1 MLSAAS
7 SDGIPRRARGAL
19 EAAVMDVLWRARQPL
34 SPGEVR
40 DLLAVERRPDPSSPE
55 TGARELSYS
64 TVVTILTRLHGKKM
78 LARTRVGR
86 SYQYAPLVAQ
96 LGRWSPAV
104 IDRGDPTSTVLAII
118 AGVLLGI
125 ALTAVVRFTVRRG
138 RALAEAFRH
147 ARGLPGRAQIVV
159 TRDSA
164 ADAYTVPGRPGRIG
178 VSAGMLG

>member
-86 SYQYAPLVAQ
+86 SYQYAPLPDEAGLEARPVA
-96 LGRWSPAV
+96 
-104 IDRGDPTSTVLAII
+104 
-118 AGVLLGI
+118 
-125 ALTAVVRFTVRRG
+125 ALRRG
-138 RALAEAFRH
+138 
-147 ARGLPGRAQIVV
+147 P
-159 TRDSA
+159 
-164 ADAYTVPGRPGRIG
+164 
-178 VSAGMLG
+178 